1 MSMKERWT
9 SSSRWLTQMMMVSLT
24 GKLSFYGRYQ
34 EIKTIGGLVEIM
46 VVSQVMRQHLHLLGI
61 LVDYLMK
68 VEPDIQDK
76 ACNVCMDFKRVCKR
90 TFLVLLL
97 FFVML
102 IMLQS
107 KKNIKLIGAIEND

>member
-1 MSMKERWT
+1 
-9 SSSRWLTQMMMVSLT
+9 
-24 GKLSFYGRYQ
+24 
-34 EIKTIGGLVEIM
+34 
-46 VVSQVMRQHLHLLGI
+46 
-61 LVDYLMK
+61 MK